1 MTDSKALRFP
11 SCNSEK
17 LASVQSAA
25 FDGELLECQDCGRA
39 YEAKYGPDGNARLMS
54 V

>member
-1 MTDSKALRFP
+1 MAESKAYRCP

-25 FDGELLECQDCGRA
+25 LDSELLECQDCGRA
-39 YEAKYGPDGNARLMS
+39 YGPDGNARLVS

>member
-1 MTDSKALRFP
+1 MPESKALRCP

-17 LASVQSAA
+17 LASVQSTA
-25 FDGELLECQDCGRA
+25 FDSELLECQDCGRA
-39 YEAKYGPDGNARLMS
+39 YEVKYGPDGQARLVS